1 MLQPKK
7 NKYDKHHKGRIKGNA
22 TRGTR
27 LFFGKYGIKSLEP
40 GWITDRQIESA
51 RVAATRYMKR
61 QGQLWLNIFPDKP
74 VTKKPQEVRMGKGK
88 GVKDHWVSV
97 IKPGRILIEVD
108 GVDILLG
115 KEALR
120 LASQK
125 LPVKTKFI
133 ISYNLNI

>member
-7 NKYDKHHKGRIKGNA
+7 TKFEKQQKGRIKGNS
-22 TRGTR
+22 TRGTK
-27 LFFGKYGIKSLEP
+27 LYFGKYGIKSLDP

-51 RVAATRYMKR
+51 RVAATRFLKR
-61 QGQLWLNIFPDKP
+61 QGKLWINIFPDKP

-88 GVKDHWVSV
+88 GGRDHWVAV
-97 IKPGRILIEVD
+97 IKPGRILIEIDEVD
-108 GVDILLG
+108 FILG

-133 ISYNLNI
+133 INNIN

>member
-7 NKYDKHHKGRIKGNA
+7 TKYDKRHKGRIKGNA

-27 LFFGKYGIKSLEP
+27 LCFGTYGIKSLDP

-61 QGQLWLNIFPDKP
+61 QGKLWLNIFPDKP

-88 GVKDHWVSV
+88 GVRDHWVSV
-97 IKPGRILIEVD
+97 VKPGRVLIEVD
-108 GVDILLG
+108 GVDLFMG

-125 LPVKTKFI
+125 LPVRTKFVI
-133 ISYNLNI
+133 KNA

>member
-7 NKYDKHHKGRIKGNA
+7 TKYDKRHKGRIKGNA
-22 TRGTR
+22 TRGTK
-27 LFFGKYGIKSLEP
+27 LCFGKYGIKSLDP

-61 QGQLWLNIFPDKP
+61 QGKLWLNIFPDKP

-88 GVKDHWVSV
+88 GGRDHWVSV
-97 IKPGRILIEVD
+97 VRPGRVLIEVD
-108 GVDILLG
+108 GVDLFIG

-125 LPVKTKFI
+125 LPVRTKFI
-133 ISYNLNI
+133 IKNA